1 MSWFA
6 AILLPQFSLQA
17 ALRFH
22 EGAWR
27 QPVAITDADT
37 ERGRVLEMTESVEI
51 RGVWRGMVVTQALA
65 RCPGLRL
72 LQRSRAR
79 EEVVSAL
86 LLETTGTLS
95 PLIEATAEGLCVADL
110 RQMKPCD
117 WEQWARGVVERF
129 AARQLRVRVGVAA
142 NPDLATLAARHA
154 EPVLVVQNAG
164 AFLAGVAVT
173 AVDAAPWMLEILR
186 DWGIGYLGEL
196 ARLPRSELMERLGP
210 EAGTLWEQAAG
221 RAQRELRLVR
231 PPEVY
236 WEAFEFEH
244 PIETT
249 EPLLFILR
257 RQLEQLALR
266 LEDAYRVAAE
276 MTLTILLEPGPSNV
290 TAATDRY
297 ERTFTIPSPTGDIEV
312 LFRILHTHLESL
324 RLEQQPIGV
333 RLRIQPA
340 TAERSQFQ
348 LFESPLRDPNRFAE
362 TLGRLAALVGEENV
376 GVVQME
382 DTHQP
387 DRFQLVAPE
396 FQKLAEKQGNEAPE
410 SPALGIP
417 LRRFRPP
424 LPAQVHFERYVPTWL
439 SSAAAQGEVI
449 DAAGPY
455 RVSGQWWDHHAWS
468 TEEWDI
474 ELSDG
479 GLYRI
484 SKSQGIC
491 LLEGCYEAEVR

>member
-27 QPVAITDADT
+27 QPVAITDTDT
-37 ERGRVLEMTESVEI
+37 ERGRVLEMTESAELS
-51 RGVWRGMVVTQALA
+51 GVWRGMVVTQALA

-72 LQRSRAR
+72 LQRSPAR

-117 WEQWARGVVERF
+117 WEAWARGVVERF
-129 AARQLRVRVGVAA
+129 AARQLRVRVGLAA
-142 NPDLATLAARHA
+142 NPDLAALAARHA
-154 EPVLVVQNAG
+154 EPALVVQNAG

-210 EAGTLWEQAAG
+210 EAGALWEQAAG

-231 PPEVY
+231 PPEVF
-236 WEAFEFEH
+236 WEAFEFEY

-266 LEDAYRVAAE
+266 LEEAHRVAAQ

-290 TAATDRY
+290 VGSADRY
-297 ERTFTIPSPTGDIEV
+297 ERTFTVPSPTGDIEV

-324 RLEQQPIGV
+324 RLEQQPIGL
-333 RLRIQPA
+333 RLRVEPVI
-340 TAERSQFQ
+340 AERSQFQ

-362 TLGRLAALVGEENV
+362 TLGRIAAIVGEENV
-376 GVVQME
+376 GVVELE
-382 DTHQP
+382 DTHRP
-387 DRFQLVAPE
+387 DCFHLVAPE
-396 FQKLAEKQGNEAPE
+396 FQKLADDCASDTPQGR
-410 SPALGIP
+410 SLGLP
-417 LRRFRPP
+417 LKRFRPP
-424 LPAQVHFERYVPTWL
+424 VPAQIRFPRGVPVWI
-439 SSAAAQGEVI
+439 SSPVAQGEVI

-455 RVSGQWWDHHAWS
+455 HLSGQWWDQHAWRR
-468 TEEWDI
+468 EEWDI
-474 ELSDG
+474 EISDG
-479 GLYRI
+479 ALYRI
-484 SKSQGIC
+484 SKHEDAWF
-491 LLEGCYEAEVR
+491 LEGYYET

>member
-1 MSWFA
+1 VSCFA

-22 EGAWR
+22 PEAWR
-27 QPVAITDADT
+27 QPVAITDGDT
-37 ERGRVLEMTESVEI
+37 ERGRVLEMTEPAASS
-51 RGVWRGMVVTQALA
+51 GVWHGMVVTQALA
-65 RCPGLRL
+65 RCPSLRL

-79 EEVVSAL
+79 EEVVSSL

-110 RQMKPCD
+110 RQMKACD
-117 WEQWARGVVERF
+117 WEPWARDVVKRF
-129 AARQLRVRVGVAA
+129 AARELRVRVGVAA

-154 EPVLVVQNAG
+154 EPALVVQQAG

-173 AVDAAPWMLEILR
+173 SVDTAPWMLEILR

-196 ARLPRSELMERLGP
+196 ARLPRGELIERLGP
-210 EAGTLWEQAAG
+210 EAGALWEQAAG

-231 PPEVY
+231 PPEVF
-236 WEAFEFEH
+236 WEAFEFEY

-266 LEDAYRVAAE
+266 LEEAYRVAAQ
-276 MTLTILLEPGPSNV
+276 MTLTILLEPGPSN
-290 TAATDRY
+290 AAASADRY
-297 ERTFTIPSPTGDIEV
+297 ERSFTIPSPTSDIEV

-333 RLRIQPA
+333 RLRIEPA

-362 TLGRLAALVGEENV
+362 TLGRIAALVGTENV
-376 GVVQME
+376 GVVQLE

-387 DRFQLVAPE
+387 DRFQLVTPE
-396 FQKLAEKQGNEAPE
+396 FQKLAEDCPAEPQR
-410 SPALGIP
+410 SRALGLP
-417 LRRFRPP
+417 LHRFRPP
-424 LPAQVHFERYVPTWL
+424 LHAQVHFRRDVPSWL
-439 SSAAAQGEVI
+439 SSPVAQGEII
-449 DAAGPY
+449 DVAGPY
-455 RVSGQWWDHHAWS
+455 RISGQWWDQHTWNI
-468 TEEWDI
+468 EEWDI

-479 GLYRI
+479 ALYRI
-484 SKSQGIC
+484 SKSQGTC
-491 LLEGCYEAEVR
+491 FLEGCYEAELR